1 MAVLHVL
8 RLATQQFRNLADGEI
23 FPCETVNVIYGGN
36 AQGKTNLLEGLW
48 LFTGGRSFRGAKDGE
63 LVRMGEDSHGAASL
77 SLTFWAGGREQ
88 QGEIHLQ
95 GGRRRAS
102 LNGVSRRSASAMVGA
117 FCAVVFS
124 PDHLSLVKDGPTER
138 RNFLD
143 GAICQLR
150 PAYASLLNRYQRT
163 LQQRNALLKDI
174 PRHRELL
181 DTLEIWDDRLAGFGG
196 AIMEERLRYVELL
209 RPAAE
214 AIYGGISREREA
226 LGLEYQMTAAP
237 KVREPGSCRE
247 ALSRALSQ
255 KRRDDLGAG
264 FTTAGPHRDDLL
276 LTVNGAAAR
285 SFGSQGQQR
294 SVVLSLKLAE
304 AAVLEKALGEPP
316 VVLLDDV
323 MSELDVSRQEYLLNQ
338 MEGRQIFITC
348 CDPSSVRLLE
358 KGKVF
363 TVQAGAVTQEAPL

>member
-1 MAVLHVL
+1 MRIIKLE
-8 RLATQQFRNLADGEI
+8 FEKYRNLHTGSFCPAPG
-23 FPCETVNVIYGGN
+23 VNIICGSN
-36 AQGKTNLLEGLW
+36 AQGKTNLLESIW
-48 LFTGGRSFRGAKDGE
+48 LFTGGHSFRGSRDAE
-63 LVRMGEDSHGAASL
+63 LVRMEENGLSQETASL
-77 SLTFWAGGREQ
+77 SMTFFAAGREQ
-88 QGEIHLQ
+88 TARLKIAAG
-95 GGRRRAS
+95 
-102 LNGVSRRSASAMVGA
+102 RRSALLNGISKRSASSLVGT

>member
-1 MAVLHVL
+1 MRAVS
-8 RLATQQFRNLADGEI
+8 FSFENYRNLQPGTLLPDAG
-23 FPCETVNVIYGGN
+23 VNVIAGDN

-214 AIYGGISREREA
+214 AIYGGISREREV

-237 KVREPGSCRE
+237 KGREPGSCRE

-264 FTTAGPHRDDLL
+264 FTTAGPHRDDLF

>member
-1 MAVLHVL
+1 
-8 RLATQQFRNLADGEI
+8 
-23 FPCETVNVIYGGN
+23 
-36 AQGKTNLLEGLW
+36 
-48 LFTGGRSFRGAKDGE
+48 
-63 LVRMGEDSHGAASL
+63 
-77 SLTFWAGGREQ
+77 
-88 QGEIHLQ
+88 
-95 GGRRRAS
+95 
-102 LNGVSRRSASAMVGA
+102 MVGA

-209 RPAAE
+209 RPAA
-214 AIYGGISREREA
+214 A
-226 LGLEYQMTAAP
+226 AAP

>member
-1 MAVLHVL
+1 
-8 RLATQQFRNLADGEI
+8 
-23 FPCETVNVIYGGN
+23 
-36 AQGKTNLLEGLW
+36 
-48 LFTGGRSFRGAKDGE
+48 
-63 LVRMGEDSHGAASL
+63 
-77 SLTFWAGGREQ
+77 
-88 QGEIHLQ
+88 
-95 GGRRRAS
+95 
-102 LNGVSRRSASAMVGA
+102 MVGA